1 MTGGLVSSVD
11 QEAKERF
18 RQRVVGRSIGED
30 TFTAYWLWIDRFEA
44 WHDGSEPSLRD
55 LEDFDT
61 MLEDPTQSKYP
72 WDNAVGRPAPSSYSY
87 SSRNQAISAIKK
99 WVRRHYDVN
108 IPEQPGDIVRG
119 EEDSFSPTYLS
130 RERVRDIIE
139 SAGSDCSCDGC
150 EAALAL
156 SYDAVLRASELVKVE
171 VGDVDFN
178 TRDVDV
184 RATKGSR
191 DSQIRVSEDT
201 ISAIRDYY
209 SGADHSSGR
218 LFRNTYGDPW
228 NKGSWATHVSR
239 SHVEEG
245 SHAFGRHTPIL
256 HQLEAG
262 VGFGD
267 VYRRAR
273 HKNPA
278 TTARY
283 ARHVDVDVPSWA
295 GE

>member
-1 MTGGLVSSVD
+1 MGEVSD
-11 QEAKERF
+11 EDMERF
-18 RQRVVGRSIGED
+18 RARVVGRSIGED
-30 TFTAYWLWIDRFEA
+30 TFTAYRLWIERFEG
-44 WHDGSEPSLRD
+44 WYDGSEPSLRD

-61 MLEDPTQSKYP
+61 MLEDPTQSHYP

-119 EEDSFSPTYLS
+119 EEEVFRPTYLS
-130 RERVRDIIE
+130 RERVREIIE
-139 SAGSDCSCDGC
+139 SATTSCSCDGC
-150 EAALAL
+150 AAALAL

-171 VGDVDFN
+171 VGDVDFD
-178 TRDVDV
+178 TREVDV

-191 DSQIRVSEDT
+191 DSQIRVSADT
-201 ISAIRDYY
+201 IEEIRAYY
-209 SGADHSSGR
+209 NAADHSSGR
-218 LFRNTYGDPW
+218 LFRNTYGDVW

-239 SHVEEG
+239 KHVDEG

-262 VGFGD
+262 VEFGD

-273 HKNPA
+273 HKNPS

>member
-1 MTGGLVSSVD
+1 MGVTNSPVSSED
-11 QEAKERF
+11 MDRF
-18 RQRVVGRSIGED
+18 RDRVVGRSISED
-30 TFTAYWLWIDRFEA
+30 TFTAYKLWIERFET
-44 WHDGSEPSLRD
+44 WFTGDKPSLRD

-61 MLEDPTQSKYP
+61 MLEDPGQRNYP
-72 WDNAVGRPAPSSYSY
+72 WENAVGRPAPHSYSY

-99 WVRRHYDVN
+99 WARRQYDVD

-119 EEDSFSPTYLS
+119 GEDQFSPTYLS

-139 SAGSDCSCDGC
+139 GAGSACSCDGC

-156 SYDAVLRASELVKVE
+156 SYDAVLRASELVLLNVHDIDLE
-171 VGDVDFN
+171 SGDVSV
-178 TRDVDV
+178 T
-184 RATKGSR
+184 ATKKSR
-191 DSQIRVSEDT
+191 DSVVSVSEDT
-201 ISAIRDYY
+201 LLRVREYLQS
-209 SGADHSSGR
+209 ADHSSGS
-218 LFRNTYGDPW
+218 LFRNSYGGSW
-228 NKGSWATHVSR
+228 NKGSWSTHVLR
-239 SHVEEG
+239 HHVEEG

-262 VGFGD
+262 VPFGE

-283 ARHVDVDVPSWA
+283 ARYVDIDVPSWA